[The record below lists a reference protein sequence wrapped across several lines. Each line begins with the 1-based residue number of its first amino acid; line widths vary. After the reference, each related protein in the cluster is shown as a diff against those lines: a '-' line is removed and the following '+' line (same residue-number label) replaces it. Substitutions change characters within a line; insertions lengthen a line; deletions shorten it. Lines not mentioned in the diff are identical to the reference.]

1 MHDQLIDN
9 FAYNSPQRNFDFIDL
24 ASTVIIYLGRICS
37 KLTVDTLVPEL
48 SKLYR
53 SEFVPSAHI
62 KGLSNTSN
70 SGDFKSVPSNS
81 TLTDPS
87 YYTLSSSEIKR
98 SEAFTEMST
107 AETQFNSFRS
117 VKSRSDGTK
126 EMVAEETPSK
136 LTMSAENRDPN
147 PMVKVNSRSKLPR
160 PSVPPIPEKPPKVKT
175 RRGSISDSS
184 GQGRKRSAKDEES
197 FSSSEVIDI
206 ESSESSVSKFLPK
219 SFSTPLTIPEIHF
232 EEPKLKPL
240 AMFIPTIND
249 ADVHR
254 WGLSRGHL
262 ALVFLAQL
270 TYEVVDECK
279 KHLPIIFQLAFL
291 GMDYPQPVV
300 YENCRIILLNLV
312 QNLIVTPMES
322 NAQPK
327 TQEQKNVYEEAVYL
341 VQFLRAKAGKQLW
354 TNEEITLKKT
364 EIRSTQELTDL
375 VQAMCTIFGT
385 DKETVENWASQAL
398 GWALGGLSMHIR
410 GRSYQIYRALS
421 PSLNREAMN
430 ELLESLLTSI
440 SEVKRSENRALALE
454 ILYTLQSIVKSMDAQ
469 KLILFPQIF
478 WSMAAL
484 LHMDYEQ
491 HYFSKCYLIL

>member
-1 MHDQLIDN
+1 M
-9 FAYNSPQRNFDFIDL
+9 
-24 ASTVIIYLGRICS
+24 
-37 KLTVDTLVPEL
+37 
-48 SKLYR
+48 
-53 SEFVPSAHI
+53 
-62 KGLSNTSN
+62 
-70 SGDFKSVPSNS
+70 
-81 TLTDPS
+81 
-87 YYTLSSSEIKR
+87 SSSEIKR
-98 SEAFTEMST
+98 SEAFSEPST
-107 AETQFNSFRS
+107 AEIQSNTFRS
-117 VKSRSDGTK
+117 VKSRSDGT
-126 EMVAEETPSK
+126 ARETVVEDSPAK
-136 LTMSAENRDPN
+136 LTMSAENKD
-147 PMVKVNSRSKLPR
+147 MVRMNSRSKLPR
-160 PSVPPIPEKPPKVKT
+160 PSVSPIPERDKAPKMKT

-197 FSSSEVIDI
+197 FSSSEVIDV
-206 ESSESSVSKFLPK
+206 ESSESSVSKFIPK

-232 EEPKLKPL
+232 EEPRLKPL
-240 AMFIPTIND
+240 SLYIPTISD

-291 GMDYPQPVV
+291 GMDYPQSVV

-312 QNLIVTPMES
+312 QNLIVTPME
-322 NAQPK
+322 NNPQHK
-327 TQEQKNVYEEAVYL
+327 TQEQKNVYEEAVHL

-478 WSMAAL
+478 WSMTAL
-484 LHMDYEQ
+484 LNMDYEQ
-491 HYFSKCYLIL
+491 HYFSTYR

>member
-1 MHDQLIDN
+1 M
-9 FAYNSPQRNFDFIDL
+9 
-24 ASTVIIYLGRICS
+24 
-37 KLTVDTLVPEL
+37 PEL

-53 SEFVPSAHI
+53 SETVPSAHI
-62 KGLSNTSN
+62 KSLSNTSN
-70 SGDFKSVPSNS
+70 SGDFKSVPSSS
-81 TLTDPS
+81 TLDQS

-98 SEAFTEMST
+98 AEAFSEPST
-107 AETQFNSFRS
+107 LDTQSNNFRS
-117 VKSRSDGTK
+117 IKSRSDGTK
-126 EMVAEETPSK
+126 EMIVEDSPAK
-136 LTMSAENRDPN
+136 LTMSAENRE
-147 PMVKVNSRSKLPR
+147 MVKVNSRSKLPR
-160 PSVPPIPEKPPKVKT
+160 PSVSPIPEREKPPKIKT

-184 GQGRKRSAKDEES
+184 GQGRKRSAKEEES
-197 FSSSEVIDI
+197 FSSSEVIDV
-206 ESSESSVSKFLPK
+206 ESSESSVSKFIPK

-240 AMFIPTIND
+240 SSYIPTITD

-291 GMDYPQPVV
+291 GMDYPQSVV

-312 QNLIVTPMES
+312 QNLIVTPME
-322 NAQPK
+322 NNVQHK

-478 WSMAAL
+478 WSMTAL

-491 HYFSKCYLIL
+491 HYFSTYIQALPRPGLTLFRCVEIAGTVV